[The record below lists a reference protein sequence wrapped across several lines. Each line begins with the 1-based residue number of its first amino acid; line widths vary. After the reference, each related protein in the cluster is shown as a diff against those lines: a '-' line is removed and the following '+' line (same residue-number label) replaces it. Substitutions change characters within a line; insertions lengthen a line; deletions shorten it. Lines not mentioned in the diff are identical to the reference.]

1 MLKILIH
8 LQNLNYDLASF
19 LNEHHVDVLKNS
31 ESLIRTITE
40 SPYDIVILDQEVGF
54 LKSIKKADPRIEV
67 ILFGDEKLDAVEAIK
82 QGASV
87 YFRFPLNVE
96 SLKDAVCSI
105 NKLFEMRRE
114 TADLERLL
122 NSKYTFAGVVA
133 RNPAMLEIF
142 NFIRRIAA
150 YYRTVTIM
158 GATGTGKEMIARAIH
173 SLSPA
178 SKGPFVVCSCGGM
191 IEGLIESEL
200 FGHKKGTFTGAIA
213 DKDGLFQAADGGT
226 LFLDEIGEL
235 PLLFQPHFLRVLQ
248 SGEFRQVGSHKTLKA
263 TCRIIAATN
272 KDLMTEV
279 KDGRFREDLYY
290 RLTPLAINLPPL
302 SERKD
307 DIPLL
312 CRFLLDKFNQRTG
325 KNVFGVSRP
334 AQISLMLYN
343 WPGNVRELENVIE
356 QAAILTPESF
366 IRVDDLP
373 LYLREVRHDGE
384 AKHKETSVTVLLEEI
399 IKKHIESLLEQYD
412 GNRTHAAKALGI
424 SRRALSRKILTYGI

>member
-8 LQNLNYDLASF
+8 LKNFTNDLASF
-19 LNEHHVDVLKNS
+19 LDVHRIDVLEDSK
-31 ESLIRTITE
+31 SLIRTVTE
-40 SPYDIVILDQEVGF
+40 SSYDLLIIDQKAGLLEE
-54 LKSIKKADPRIEV
+54 IKKADPRIEV
-67 ILFGDEKLDAVEAIK
+67 ILFGDKKVDAVEAIK

-87 YFRFPLNVE
+87 YFQLPINIE
-96 SLKDAVCSI
+96 SLKDAVCNI
-105 NKLFEMRRE
+105 DKLFEIRRE
-114 TADLERLL
+114 TAELERLL
-122 NSKYTFAGVVA
+122 NTKYTFAGVVA

-142 NFIRRIAA
+142 NFIRRVAA
-150 YYRTVTIM
+150 YYRTVTIT

-178 SKGPFVVCSCGGM
+178 SKGPFIVCSCGGM

-213 DKDGLFQAADGGT
+213 DKDGLFQAAEGGT

-235 PLLFQPHFLRVLQ
+235 PLSFQPHFLRVLQ
-248 SGEFRQVGSHKTLKA
+248 SGEFRKVGSHKTLKA
-263 TCRIIAATN
+263 ACRIIAATN

-279 KDGRFREDLYY
+279 KNGRFREDLYY
-290 RLTPLAINLPPL
+290 RLTPLAIHLPPL

-312 CRFLLDKFNQRTG
+312 CRFLLDKVKQRTG
-325 KNVFGVSRP
+325 KKVFGVSRP
-334 AQISLMLYN
+334 AQIALMSHD

-356 QAAILTPESF
+356 QAAIITPESF
-366 IRVDDLP
+366 IRVEDLP
-373 LYLREVRHDGE
+373 PYLKGVWHKIET
-384 AKHKETSVTVLLEEI
+384 KHEGPSAVVPLDEI
-399 IKKHIESLLEQYD
+399 IKKYIESALEQYE

-424 SRRALSRKILTYGI
+424 SRRALSRKVLKYGD